1 VERIHSLKLFDKT
14 FIAFFVTLDVL
25 LLLFHQNVEHQE
37 FAFGGFIAHLAVVAL
52 IIFIIPK
59 LSRAE
64 SMLLQFLRDWYPVL
78 SFTFI
83 YWETGNF
90 IHMIFPCEFDRFIIS
105 FETALFGISPNV
117 WVQQFENS
125 FLTELMQLS
134 YAAYWVL
141 IPVVGAMFYFNR
153 QYKEYEVL
161 IASISMAFFISY
173 LLFILIPVVGP
184 RFALA
189 DQVGGLSDVPSGG
202 IGAVVRS
209 FVNKVGL
216 RGGAFPSSHVAV
228 AMILLLFSWRFY
240 PVITKIIF
248 FPIVTL
254 LMFAT
259 VYCQYHYVTDV
270 IAGSVIGIF
279 LGLLGL
285 RWLGKDKC

>member
-1 VERIHSLKLFDKT
+1 MERIHSLKLFDKT
-14 FIAFFVTLDVL
+14 FIAFFLTLNVL
-25 LLLFHQNVEHQE
+25 LLLFHQNVEHWE
-37 FAFGGFIAHLAVVAL
+37 FAFGAFIAHLIVVAS

-59 LSRAE
+59 LSRSE

-90 IHMIFPCEFDRFIIS
+90 IHMIFPFELDRFIIS

-134 YAAYWVL
+134 YSAYWVL
-141 IPVVGAMFYFNR
+141 IPIVGAMFYFNR
-153 QYKEYEVL
+153 QYKEYEIL

-173 LLFILIPVVGP
+173 LLFILVPVVGP

-189 DQVGGLSDVPSGG
+189 DQVGGLSDVPPGG

-240 PVITKIIF
+240 PVIAKVMF
-248 FPIVTL
+248 LPIVTL

-270 IAGSVIGIF
+270 VAGSVIGIF
-279 LGLLGL
+279 LWFLGFRRL
-285 RWLGKDKC
+285 SKDKG